1 MGKSLSFFDQALEL
15 ADAEPKGDLS
25 RWDTKKAA
33 AISSSQSVFRFPGT
47 PVGQWPMPI
56 QCNTKKRSI

>member
-1 MGKSLSFFDQALEL
+1 MEL

-47 PVGQWPMPI
+47 PVVVADAHPM
-56 QCNTKKRSI
+56 QQKNVKKVQALC